1 MYMKLY
7 INDWRKIIDNELLN
21 NDNEISNIFDNIKDL
36 VINSR
41 NKVYCG

>member
-7 INDWRKIIDNELLN
+7 INDWRKIIDNELVN

-36 VINSR
+36 VINSS